1 MEGVTIKRNK
11 LFRSISVIYILIIIL
26 TTLLREFFQ
35 LSFIGNYTDI
45 ALILIG
51 LYLFTLYVVREE
63 ICNKKIAR
71 IVFIVISLVP
81 ILFQLVILSKNEI
94 YFSSPNNINTL
105 VIVERSSLLDGY
117 SSIYEKKYVVFKKPV
132 NWNRIN
138 GINNFSSGSYTIGW
152 VDEKIA
158 IIKYEDKHYGQINLE

>member
-1 MEGVTIKRNK
+1 
-11 LFRSISVIYILIIIL
+11 VIYILIIII
-26 TTLLREFFQ
+26 TTLLREIFQ

-51 LYLFTLYVVREE
+51 LYLFTLFVAKQE
-63 ICNKKIAR
+63 ICNKKIALF
-71 IVFIVISLVP
+71 VFTAISLVP
-81 ILFQLVILSKNEI
+81 ILFQLVILSKNEL
-94 YFSSPNNINTL
+94 YFSSPNNTNTL

-138 GINNFSSGSYTIGW
+138 GLNNFSSGSYTIEW
-152 VDEKIA
+152 VNEKIA
-158 IIKYEDKHYGQINLE
+158 IMKYEDKHYGQINLE